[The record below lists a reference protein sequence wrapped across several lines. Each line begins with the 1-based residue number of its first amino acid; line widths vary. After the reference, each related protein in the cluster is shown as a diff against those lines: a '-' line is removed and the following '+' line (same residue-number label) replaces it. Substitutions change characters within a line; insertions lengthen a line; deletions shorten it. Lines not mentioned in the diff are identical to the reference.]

1 MAKKIIMI
9 QFFMSV
15 NNDIYH
21 DKFQIFIYFKFK
33 GRLLLLS
40 ESCRNQTVIC
50 GFTLVFLSEHDKH
63 FTFLIFFFFYTFP
76 VIFP

>member
-1 MAKKIIMI
+1 MAKKIIMM
-9 QFFMSV
+9 QFFISV
-15 NNDIYH
+15 DIDNYH
-21 DKFQIFIYFKFK
+21 DTFQIFIYFKFK

-50 GFTLVFLSEHDKH
+50 GFKLVFLSEHDKH
-63 FTFLIFFFFYTFP
+63 FTFLIFFFYTFP

>member
-1 MAKKIIMI
+1 MAKKIIMM
-9 QFFMSV
+9 QFFISV
-15 NNDIYH
+15 DIDIITIISNLY
-21 DKFQIFIYFKFK
+21 FFKFK

-50 GFTLVFLSEHDKH
+50 GFKLVFLSEHDKH
-63 FTFLIFFFFYTFP
+63 FTFLIFFFYTFP